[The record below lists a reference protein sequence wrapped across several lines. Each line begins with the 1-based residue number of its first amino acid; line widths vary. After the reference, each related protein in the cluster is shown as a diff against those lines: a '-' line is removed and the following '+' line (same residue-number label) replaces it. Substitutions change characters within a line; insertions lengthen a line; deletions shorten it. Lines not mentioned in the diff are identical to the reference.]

1 MQDDDLDE
9 IMRIEL
15 KAYPYPWT
23 RGIFSDCLRVGYCC
37 WVLEVDDRLVG
48 YGVMSIGVGEAHV
61 LNICVDPQ
69 QQRKGYGHV
78 ILEHLIGIAR
88 RHDMEMCLLEVRPS
102 NTAAVALYHASG
114 FNEVG
119 VRKNYYPDENGRED
133 ALILA
138 RNIR

>member
-1 MQDDDLDE
+1 
-9 IMRIEL
+9 
-15 KAYPYPWT
+15 
-23 RGIFSDCLRVGYCC
+23 
-37 WVLEVDDRLVG
+37 
-48 YGVMSIGVGEAHV
+48 MSIGVGEAHV